1 MNLAETDSRTLKAT
15 NCPLLFSQIKILK
28 VYNQLNKH
36 IKILSLMIAVTLM
49 LK

>member
-15 NCPLLFSQIKILK
+15 NCPLFIFTISNFK
-28 VYNQLNKH
+28 VYDQLNTN